1 MTLVWVSICGLF
13 GSLLFA
19 DPYQILGIPR
29 SASPEAIKKAYLEK
43 AKQLHPDV
51 SDLPSAEAARR
62 FKEVQAA
69 FDTLQ
74 SGKAPSTSVAD
85 RFREEE
91 MRQAREKARSIL
103 ESAWKN
109 GTFSHETLESL
120 PRYQASRKYT
130 HLNPYPTTGPQGAGE
145 WQAIQDF
152 FETHGAEYLSR
163 TLPSTSLLGLLKVF
177 DKYIEL
183 SPLAAQAIR
192 KGFAAPVEQ
201 SVFDNTKS
209 PFDFLDALK
218 GRIERLDRTRAFI
231 LADSPE
237 AARKKALEGLAE
249 LYVQKFGK
257 ESTSSAESKEVQ
269 LAKAFFDYAFSEVA
283 PNPLKVH
290 ELGFLI
296 NGVAPLLSPTERLN
310 FLGNLLDR
318 LERFK
323 PQKKFQGAVR
333 DIESRAQKS
342 IERIFNQYPGLRAS
356 YAKKNTFWNR
366 FSGKLTPCELILG
379 HLAKSLR

>member
-19 DPYQILGIPR
+19 DPYQILGISR

-74 SGKAPSTSVAD
+74 SEKAPSTSVAD

-91 MRQAREKARSIL
+91 MRQAREKARNIL

-152 FETHGAEYLSR
+152 FNSHGAEYLSG
-163 TLPSTSLLGLLKVF
+163 TLPSASLLSLLKVF
-177 DKYIEL
+177 DRYIEL
-183 SPLAAQAIR
+183 SPLAARAIR
-192 KGFAAPVEQ
+192 EGFAAPVEKA
-201 SVFDNTKS
+201 VFDKTENR
-209 PFDFLDALK
+209 FDFLEALK
-218 GRIERLDRTRAFI
+218 SRIERLERTRAFI

-237 AARKKALEGLAE
+237 AARKKALEGLADQ
-249 LYVQKFGK
+249 YVERFGK
-257 ESTSSAESKEVQ
+257 ESGPSSGSHEAQ
-269 LAKAFFDYAFSEVA
+269 LANAFFDYAFSEVT

-296 NGVAPLLSPTERLN
+296 NGVAPLLSPTERLD

-366 FSGKLTPCELILG
+366 FLGKLTPCELILG